1 MKGPGLQT
9 DERTKATT
17 RKICTWLYL
26 LTIFVLWLDVCW
38 RHFIAGQRLSEFA
51 DLAGLMTANVILF
64 VGAVIYY
71 GGISIPKIR
80 ASAIVILYCVCVA
93 VGAVFTIIKY
103 RMNSAGEIFWKL
115 VLVAAIAGVVILLYV
130 AAAYWGTRK
139 ANRQLEE

>member
-1 MKGPGLQT
+1 
-9 DERTKATT
+9 
-17 RKICTWLYL
+17 
-26 LTIFVLWLDVCW
+26 
-38 RHFIAGQRLSEFA
+38 
-51 DLAGLMTANVILF
+51 
-64 VGAVIYY
+64 VIYY